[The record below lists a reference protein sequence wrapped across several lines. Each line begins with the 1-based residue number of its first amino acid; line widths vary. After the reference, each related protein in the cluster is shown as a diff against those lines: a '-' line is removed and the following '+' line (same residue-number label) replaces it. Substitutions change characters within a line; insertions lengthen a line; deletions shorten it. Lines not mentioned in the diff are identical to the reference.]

1 MKLLKL
7 TLAIYAIILA
17 LLAIV
22 LIWIEDNT
30 NCSVTTCKT
39 IETLF
44 IVCSLALTREITKIK
59 SEK

>member
-7 TLAIYAIILA
+7 QLAIYAICLA
-17 LLAIV
+17 VLAII

-44 IVCSLALTREITKIK
+44 IVCSLLLTREVTKIK
-59 SEK
+59 DKN